1 MTCVPVFVLFL
12 VTTTGF
18 ALSQNSASPVTY
30 RVTFSSRMRPG
41 MTLPV
46 SVHLLQDGD
55 SAEVFVTLR
64 NIKSKAVKASASSLR
79 VYGGGNPQVI
89 NMKIPRKL
97 GDEGDDSKSAY
108 EVRVKAIGDVNFDEV
123 AQMTLEEKSFS
134 IFIQTDKAIYKP
146 GQTVMMRILAMN
158 PDLSVLKA
166 PMDVFIKDPK
176 DNLVRQW
183 KQVKEDRTGVVELS
197 MPTSTNPIL
206 GNWTIQARI
215 LNLNETQIFTID
227 KYVLPKFEASVDV
240 PKKVLI
246 TNGIKGTASAKYT
259 FGKPLTEAD
268 VSVVVRLEATTS
280 APNIS
285 STGKLDSKGEF
296 AFSFTNAQLLAL
308 SSQTFNW
315 KSLESKEAEVIVL
328 VTEESTGHHMDTTAI
343 VAFEKYKAKVEFLPI
358 TTSSFK
364 PGLPYTVYLS
374 VTKYDGTFFSTSESV
389 NITFVVRTTQ
399 DTKTISTVQN
409 LQLNGLL
416 RVQQAFPRNAEKISI
431 QAQMKDYTAKSV
443 DKAYSPSGN
452 FLKVVMD
459 SPEPEVGKNVK
470 FTAFATENVPQ
481 IFVQVYTKGIM
492 VSDFLVQSSSQQ
504 GDEQFPISFLVEDA
518 MAPNARLLV
527 FYFRPDWE
535 VVADSISFKVKGS
548 SDNPISVKYT
558 DKKVKPGEKVS
569 LKISAK
575 SDSSVFLLA
584 VDKSV
589 QLLKDGNDITQ
600 DKITEQLVA
609 YDYGNDYREFWQY
622 MSTSGWPYSVKGTDA
637 KSIFKDTEVHVLT
650 DGTIPDKQNIPVL

>member
-1 MTCVPVFVLFL
+1 MTIGGSFLFLTTQADEQRAAAFKERVLEPHFSSSTMTCVPVFVLFL

-18 ALSQNSASPVTY
+18 ASPQNSASPVTY

-46 SVHLLQDGD
+46 SVHLLPDGD

-89 NMKIPRKL
+89 NMIIPRKL
-97 GDEGDDSKSAY
+97 DDEGDDPKSAY

-197 MPTSTNPIL
+197 MPTSTYPIL

-215 LNLNETQIFTID
+215 LDLNETQIFTID
-227 KYVLPKFEASVDV
+227 KYVLPKFEASVHV

-246 TNGIKGTASAKYT
+246 TNEIKGTASAKYT

-268 VSVVVRLEATTS
+268 VSVVVRLQTTTS

-315 KSLESKEAEVIVL
+315 QSLESKEAEVIVL
-328 VTEESTGHHMDTTAI
+328 VTEESTGHHMA
-343 VAFEKYKAKVEFLPI
+343 
-358 TTSSFK
+358 
-364 PGLPYTVYLS
+364 
-374 VTKYDGTFFSTSESV
+374 
-389 NITFVVRTTQ
+389 RQ
-399 DTKTISTVQN
+399 
-409 LQLNGLL
+409 
-416 RVQQAFPRNAEKISI
+416 
-431 QAQMKDYTAKSV
+431 
-443 DKAYSPSGN
+443 
-452 FLKVVMD
+452 
-459 SPEPEVGKNVK
+459 
-470 FTAFATENVPQ
+470 
-481 IFVQVYTKGIM
+481 
-492 VSDFLVQSSSQQ
+492 
-504 GDEQFPISFLVEDA
+504 
-518 MAPNARLLV
+518 RLLHL
-527 FYFRPDWE
+527 RN
-535 VVADSISFKVKGS
+535 IS
-548 SDNPISVKYT
+548 
-558 DKKVKPGEKVS
+558 
-569 LKISAK
+569 
-575 SDSSVFLLA
+575 
-584 VDKSV
+584 
-589 QLLKDGNDITQ
+589 
-600 DKITEQLVA
+600 
-609 YDYGNDYREFWQY
+609 
-622 MSTSGWPYSVKGTDA
+622 
-637 KSIFKDTEVHVLT
+637 
-650 DGTIPDKQNIPVL
+650 

>member
-1 MTCVPVFVLFL
+1 MTIGGSVLFHTTQADEQRAAAFKERVLEPHFSSSTMTCVPVFVLFL

-89 NMKIPRKL
+89 NMIIPRKL
-97 GDEGDDSKSAY
+97 DDEGDDPKSAY

-123 AQMTLEEKSFS
+123 AQMTLEEQSFS

-166 PMDVFIKDPK
+166 PMDVVIKDPK

-215 LNLNETQIFTID
+215 LDLNETQIFMID
-227 KYVLPKFEASVDV
+227 KYVLPKFEASVHV

-246 TNGIKGTASAKYT
+246 TNEIKGTASAKYT

-268 VSVVVRLEATTS
+268 VSVVVRLQTTTS

-315 KSLESKEAEVIVL
+315 QSLESKEAEVIVL
-328 VTEESTGHHMDTTAI
+328 VTEESTGHHMDTTAT

-374 VTKYDGTFFSTSESV
+374 VTKYDGTFFPTSESV
-389 NITFVVRTTQ
+389 NITFVVTTTQ

-431 QAQMKDYTAKSV
+431 QAQMKDYTARKSV

-492 VSDFLVQSSSQQ
+492 VNDFLVRSSSQQ

-527 FYFRPDWE
+527 FYFRPDKE

-589 QLLKDGNDITQ
+589 QAFERWKRHHTG
-600 DKITEQLVA
+600 
-609 YDYGNDYREFWQY
+609 
-622 MSTSGWPYSVKGTDA
+622 
-637 KSIFKDTEVHVLT
+637 
-650 DGTIPDKQNIPVL
+650 